1 MFGLMLFSQVPF
13 SATGAQADF
22 STSFWRQICVED
34 EWSELDKS
42 EIPLRRCE

>member
-13 SATGAQADF
+13 SAGGPVTF